1 MYRLAGHLKMTVG
14 QLGRE
19 CDSAELVHWMAMAQ
33 IEPFGGPTDDLRA
46 VMGPTAIINNLRQ
59 MFGGAGSAM
68 LDPRNVIP
76 WGEKPEEVVEHD
88 PRASDYDPEAH
99 AAAIKALLISKANT

>member
-33 IEPFGGPTDDLRA
+33 IEPFGGPTDDLRHVIGA
-46 VMGPTAIINNLRQ
+46 TAIINNVRQ
-59 MFGGAGSAM
+59 MFGGSDSPL
-68 LDPRNVIP
+68 LDPRQVIP
-76 WGEKPEEVVEHD
+76 WGDKPREVIAFD
-88 PRASDYDPEAH
+88 PNQPGYDAEAH
-99 AAAIKALLISKANT
+99 AAAIKALLMAKAQR